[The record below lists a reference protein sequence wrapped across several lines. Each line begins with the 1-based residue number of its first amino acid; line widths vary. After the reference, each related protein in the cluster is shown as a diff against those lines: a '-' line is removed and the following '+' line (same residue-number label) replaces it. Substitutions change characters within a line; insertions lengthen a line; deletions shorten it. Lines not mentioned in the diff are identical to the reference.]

1 MTLQTTVDNITA
13 DYSSTGRSSVQ
24 VTQTRSRM
32 SGPRFMRRH
41 SASSCGRHERQ
52 PARRRW
58 APTKGSKATDKDFSS
73 ENAIKFRLR
82 VCDKQRGR
90 IRRVCPFFSF
100 FLLPWW
106 LLSVQPQGAQTGIY
120 AKRTTDKAFVCYRME
135 NSAGREFQSMRS
147 TWEILNV
154 TMAKLNIISLANKWK
169 LLAILAK

>member
-1 MTLQTTVDNITA
+1 MLPPIIAPPAAVLYRLHKPGAGCQGRVLCAATL
-13 DYSSTGRSSVQ
+13 RQ
-24 VTQTRSRM
+24 VVGDMNVNRPGGG
-32 SGPRFMRRH
+32 GPRPRDLKPLTKTSPVRTQSSFGCAFVISKEGGYEG
-41 SASSCGRHERQ
+41 SAPSS
-52 PARRRW
+52 P
-58 APTKGSKATDKDFSS
+58 
-73 ENAIKFRLR
+73 
-82 VCDKQRGR
+82 
-90 IRRVCPFFSF
+90 F